1 MTQLRNSSSSGTVLF
16 DGVCNFCNG
25 WVRFII
31 NRDPKKYF
39 YFASLQSKVAD
50 ELLAKHGMNTS
61 LDSIVLLEN
70 DQYYSESTAVLRI
83 CKKLTGLWKLL
94 YVFIIIPKPVRDF
107 FYRWF
112 AKNRYRFF
120 GKSETCMLPTPEVRE
135 RFLEMS
141 S

>member
-1 MTQLRNSSSSGTVLF
+1 MTQLQQRNGTVLF
-16 DGVCNFCNG
+16 DGVCNFCSG

-31 NRDPKKYF
+31 DRDPKKYF
-39 YFASLQSKVAD
+39 TFASLQSKVAD
-50 ELLAKHGMNTS
+50 ELLAKHGKHTS

-83 CKKLTGLWKLL
+83 CKQLTGLWKFL
-94 YVFIIIPKPVRDF
+94 YVFILVPKPIRDF

-120 GKSETCMLPTPEVRE
+120 GKSESCMLPTPEIRE